1 MLYRAT
7 AWTWYHLRPRE
18 GWLSFFLLLAAVGC
32 LAGAVVTVAWVPEV
46 NVVAWAAPLALILA
60 TILAKRPLRP
70 LAAWLFILDYGLV
83 FTLVYLGRLLPSV
96 TTVAAGQG
104 GVYFRQQWAL
114 LFDRLAGWFIA
125 VGSGERT
132 TETVVFAALLGL
144 GSWLLA
150 AYAAW
155 STYRQRQPLVA
166 LSLMGVALAL
176 NTFYG
181 GRNASLSFVA
191 AFIGVTILLAS
202 TVHYASMEYTWE
214 QTGVDYSR
222 EIRIEQLT
230 AAAAVAIFLMAA
242 AFVLPVVRFSAIARA
257 FQESGAVQQAE
268 SAMERAFAGVRQP
281 PRAEPAYVVG
291 GTGVLPR
298 SFLLGNAPTL
308 YETVMMTAT
317 VRPLEN
323 RATHWRA
330 ASYDVYT
337 GRGWALSDERR
348 ETIAAQE
355 TIVAPPPSGQE
366 VFTQTVHWLFD
377 ERTIR
382 YTLGFPLAFDQEVTA
397 YWRGV
402 ADFSRATGATTGYS
416 ARSSLT
422 TAGATALRQAALA
435 DVPPLIFSRYTQLPE
450 STSQRVRDL
459 ALEIAGNLA
468 TPYDQ
473 ARALEMFLRQYPYSL
488 EVPPPPA
495 DEDPVDFFLFDLQQ
509 GYCDYYASAMVVMAR
524 SLGIPARLA
533 TGYLAQAPDPS
544 GVQTI
549 YQINAH
555 AWAEVY
561 FAGYGWV
568 EFEPTASFS
577 ATTATTLPAP
587 EETDPLGAT
596 PTAAAPPP
604 PIPPP
609 APGRISPLWVIPL
622 IALVLAAWTGWHLV
636 FSRRRESDPIL
647 SAYAR
652 LLRSARRLGQP
663 TPAAQTPAEF
673 QTALLARLD
682 RWESHRWLARWLR
695 GVRPAIVALTTFFVT
710 YQYSRVPRLA
720 ATRARARA
728 AWRTLAP
735 RLWLLRLLATLHLI
749 RR

>member
-7 AWTWYHLRPRE
+7 VWIWYHLRPRE

-32 LAGAVVTVAWVPEV
+32 LAAGVVTVAWVPEV

-70 LAAWLFILDYGLV
+70 FAAWLFILDYGLV
-83 FTLVYLGRLLPSV
+83 FTLIYLGRLLPSLG
-96 TTVAAGQG
+96 TLAAGQG
-104 GVYFRQQWAL
+104 DRYFRQQWAL
-114 LFDRLAGWFIA
+114 LFDRVAGWFIA
-125 VGSGERT
+125 VTNGERT
-132 TETVVFAALLGL
+132 TETIIFAAALGL

-155 STYRQRQPLVA
+155 STYRQRQPLIA
-166 LSLMGVALAL
+166 LSLMGVVLAV

-191 AFIGVTILLAS
+191 VFIGVTILLAS
-202 TVHYASMEYTWE
+202 TIHYASMEYTWE
-214 QTGVDYSR
+214 HRGVDYSR
-222 EIRIEQLT
+222 EIRIEQLS
-230 AAAAVAIFLMAA
+230 AAAAVALILMTA
-242 AFVLPVVRFSAIARA
+242 AFVLPVVRFNAIARA
-257 FQESGAVQQAE
+257 FQESDAVQQAE

-281 PRAEPAYVVG
+281 ARDEPAYVVG
-291 GTGVLPR
+291 GAGVLPR

-308 YETVMMTAT
+308 YETVMMTTT
-317 VRPLEN
+317 VQPQDN

-348 ETIAAQE
+348 ETIAAQQ
-355 TIVAPPPSGQE
+355 TVVAPPLSGQE
-366 VFTQTVHWLFD
+366 RFTQTVHWLYD

-382 YTLGFPLAFDQEVTA
+382 YTLGFPLSFDHDVTTF
-397 YWRGV
+397 WRGV
-402 ADFSRATGATTGYS
+402 GDFSRASADTTTYS

-422 TAGATALRQAALA
+422 IAGPSALRQARLA
-435 DVPPLIFSRYTQLPE
+435 DVPPLIASRYTQLPE
-450 STSQRVRDL
+450 SLSRRVHDL
-459 ALEIAGNLA
+459 ASEIAGSLA

-488 EVPPPPA
+488 EVPPPPSSA
-495 DEDPVDFFLFDLQQ
+495 DPVDFFLFELQE

-524 SLGIPARLA
+524 TLDIPARLA
-533 TGYLAQAPDPS
+533 TGYLTQPPDAS

-555 AWAEVY
+555 AWAEIY

-568 EFEPTASFS
+568 EFEPTASF
-577 ATTATTLPAP
+577 ATTAATAQQAP

-596 PTAAAPPP
+596 PTASAPPP
-604 PIPPP
+604 PIPP
-609 APGRISPLWVIPL
+609 AASARFSPLWVIPL
-622 IALVLAAWTGWHLV
+622 ILVFVGAWVGWHFF
-636 FSRRRESDPIL
+636 FSRRREHDPIL

-652 LLRSARRLGQP
+652 LLHGARHLGQP
-663 TPAAQTPAEF
+663 TPPAQTPAEF
-673 QTALLARLD
+673 QEALLGRLD
-682 RWESHRWLARWLR
+682 RWESRRWLARWLR
-695 GVRPAIVALTTFFVT
+695 GVRPAIVALTALYVSH
-710 YQYSRVPRLA
+710 QYSRMPRLA
-720 ATRARARA
+720 AARQRARA
-728 AWRTLAP
+728 AWRMLAP
-735 RLWLLRLLATLHLI
+735 RLWLLRLLATLRLI